1 MFSAQTEPSI
11 PLATVIGSGRACG
24 PELANEIGWQDLE
37 LGGYNQSKEEPKED
51 QFPRMPLEPLD
62 QAIPETLGCFS
73 SMSPDFPFGA

>member
-11 PLATVIGSGRACG
+11 PLATVIGSGRARG

-37 LGGYNQSKEEPKED
+37 LVGYKESKEEPKED

-62 QAIPETLGCFS
+62 QAIPETPGCFS